1 MADSF
6 KIDLTN
12 KPHLYALQED
22 DKGAF
27 MKIIGTFVNLMEVA
41 AKDEWYKLPETI
53 HSSLQFEDVIVGV
66 LNAVMNT
73 KEIEPSAYQTLEMDL
88 HPLGLLSD
96 KRKNLITGERE
107 VYDWKSHFVM
117 DTNEVTKDTITVI
130 IRKLLYLVRWI
141 DLDTVSKNLVTREF
155 VDLDKYDVAKLPFQP
170 ALSYQEK
177 HLGELYVGKFFSD
190 IGAFNLGS
198 IDRDE
203 SECPACKVGK
213 LKTVSSGK
221 YKVCPRCNGGWEI
234 ENNSI
239 D

>member
-12 KPHLYALQED
+12 KPNLHALQYT
-22 DKGAF
+22 DKGNF
-27 MKIIGTFVNLMEVA
+27 TKIIGTFVNLMEVA
-41 AKDEWYKLPETI
+41 AQDEWYKLPQTI
-53 HSSLQFEDVIVGV
+53 HSSLQFDDVIVGI

-73 KEIEPSAYQTLEMDL
+73 KEIEPSAYPTLEQDL

-96 KRKNLITGERE
+96 QRRNLITGERE

-117 DTNEVTKDTITVI
+117 DTNEVSRDTLTAI

-141 DLDTVSKNLVTREF
+141 DLDTVSKNLITREF
-155 VDLDKYDVAKLPFQP
+155 VDLDKYDIARLPFQP

-190 IGAFNLGS
+190 IGAFNCGTIS
-198 IDRDE
+198 YEQRKI
-203 SECPACKVGK
+203 CPACEVGE
-213 LKTVSSGK
+213 LEEIHDHR
-221 YKVCPRCNGGWEI
+221 VCPRCNAGFDI
-234 ENNSI
+234 EAPE
-239 D
+239 